1 MLVQSLRVEVVEYS
15 SPLGVGVVDYSVM
28 VHCWCTGV
36 EMVVSVMVTHGALL
50 VPADNHILLQH
61 TNANTIH
68 PGFLMHTNEIART
81 PEFLAFTTACEN
93 D

>member
-1 MLVQSLRVEVVEYS
+1 MLVKSLRVEVLEYS
-15 SPLGVGVVDYSVM
+15 SPLGVGVVDSVM

-36 EMVVSVMVTHGALL
+36 EMVVSVMVTSLL
-50 VPADNHILLQH
+50 VPADNHILLRH

-68 PGFLMHTNEIART
+68 PGFLTHTNEIART
-81 PEFLAFTTACEN
+81 PEFLAFKTAREN